1 MSTYPQ
7 DKLTL
12 LV

>member
-7 DKLTL
+7 GI
-12 LV
+12 